1 MKEYL
6 KISDFIVGN
15 VSMSMNH
22 NGDVSVQYDYADP
35 DMVVR
40 KTMDAMERA
49 INSHDELVAEVER
62 LRLMIS
68 ECYPYIKD
76 KADWGNEYEVDLA
89 DRLFDA
95 AK

>member
-6 KISDFIVGN
+6 KMSDTF
-15 VSMSMNH
+15 H
-22 NGDVSVQYDYADP
+22 DDVEPKQLSGWKHQGRYVELKAIQVA
-35 DMVVR
+35 
-40 KTMDAMERA
+40 AAHA
-49 INSHDELVAEVER
+49 INSHDDLVAEVER

>member
-6 KISDFIVGN
+6 KMADVKSLRGELVSDG
-15 VSMSMNH
+15 VSLVMG
-22 NGDVSVQYDYADP
+22 GDGWFG
-35 DMVVR
+35 DMVSEQ
-40 KTMDAMERA
+40 AAHAASHA
-49 INSHDELVAEVER
+49 INSHDELVAEVGR
-62 LRLMIS
+62 LCLMIS

>member
-1 MKEYL
+1 MGKYLTMK
-6 KISDFIVGN
+6 KVFWGN
-15 VSMSMNH
+15 VKPE
-22 NGDVSVQYDYADP
+22 DFSVNPVCVDERFDDGVHPHKYA
-35 DMVVR
+35 
-40 KTMDAMERA
+40 AHA

-76 KADWGNEYEVDLA
+76 RADWGNEYEVDLA
-89 DRLFDA
+89 NRLFDA